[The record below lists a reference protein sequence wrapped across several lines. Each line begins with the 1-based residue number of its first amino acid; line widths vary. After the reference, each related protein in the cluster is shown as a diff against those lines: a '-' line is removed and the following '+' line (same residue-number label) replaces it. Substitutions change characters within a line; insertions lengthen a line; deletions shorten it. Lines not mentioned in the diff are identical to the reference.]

1 MWVFNILEFFFFPFL
16 PISFDSHSLSPR
28 HRSCLNR
35 TDVHP
40 GVTLVAMSKILSSLA
55 ESGPLEEGGGGGGA
69 GFGGVSESPRT
80 MFTKQYSINAM
91 NTNTVQTDMKAS
103 TAFR

>member
-1 MWVFNILEFFFFPFL
+1 MFRARIRAFCAGVG
-16 PISFDSHSLSPR
+16 
-28 HRSCLNR
+28 
-35 TDVHP
+35 P
-40 GVTLVAMSKILSSLA
+40 GGGPVDFLVAMSKILSSLA

-80 MFTKQYSINAM
+80 MFTRQYSINAM